1 MAGRMAQS
9 LLPADDPFIRHALQ
23 FRGIL
28 VQLIKQ
34 KHFFFPDKQQKGIPH
49 ADPPQPILPY
59 PGRYQR
65 CPHLVILPSFLPG
78 GPYLFICG
86 GHCSF
91 HSLSGQTGF
100 PLKSP
105 RTAFHRRAAGQLS
118 AGIPTHAV
126 RQHQYQCVLSSQ
138 NGERILLV
146 TAGAQ
151 NLVPMQS
158 GNQKRLLGKS
168 LMHHGSK

>member
-34 KHFFFPDKQQKGIPH
+34 KHFLFPDKQQKGVPH
-49 ADPPQPILPY
+49 ADPPQPIRPY
-59 PGRYQR
+59 PGCYQR
-65 CPHLVILPSFLPG
+65 RPHLVILPSFLPG

-100 PLKSP
+100 LLKAREQPSTAARLANSP
-105 RTAFHRRAAGQLS
+105 PVYPPMPSASTSTNASSPARMEKESCWLLRA
-118 AGIPTHAV
+118 P
-126 RQHQYQCVLSSQ
+126 
-138 NGERILLV
+138 RIWSPCNPE
-146 TAGAQ
+146 TR
-151 NLVPMQS
+151 
-158 GNQKRLLGKS
+158 K
-168 LMHHGSK
+168 GSWEKV